1 MSFSHLQ
8 WTGASTNSEEKHN
21 GAAGK
26 ASGRPVGNRDIY
38 LYMVVRAN
46 SGGRRAPVGRQLSAG
61 WVPVDITAALRA
73 VPNIARA
80 CACNMLYLHEGASP
94 RYFRIAVSTEGPMGP
109 RAIR

>member
-8 WTGASTNSEEKHN
+8 WTGASTNSEEEHN

-26 ASGRPVGNRDIY
+26 ASGRPVGNRDIFIY
-38 LYMVVRAN
+38 I
-46 SGGRRAPVGRQLSAG
+46 
-61 WVPVDITAALRA
+61 DITAALRA
-73 VPNIARA
+73 VLNIARA

-94 RYFRIAVSTEGPMGP
+94 RYFRIAVSTEGPTGP